1 MLIESKLCESLV
13 HPKSDIGKPGSLE
26 MKIVS
31 VNVSLPR
38 TVRWKNRDVTTGIFK
53 EPVQGRVIARKLDLD
68 GDQQA
73 DLTVHGGVNKA
84 IYGYPTDH
92 YSFWRSELPGMDLP
106 WGMFGE
112 NLSIE
117 GLREDETRIGDRF
130 QVGTALLMATQP
142 RIPCY
147 KLAVKFG
154 RDDILKRFLQSEK
167 SGVYFSVLKEG
178 FIQAGDMIEKIH
190 QDDSG
195 ISVTDINRL
204 YAWHRDDAPML
215 RRVVH
220 LEALPQDWRDYFGQQ
235 LEMLEQ

>member
-1 MLIESKLCESLV
+1 
-13 HPKSDIGKPGSLE
+13 

-53 EPVQGRVIARKLDLD
+53 RPVQGRVMARKFDLD

-73 DLTVHGGVNKA
+73 DLAVHGGANKA
-84 IYGYPTDH
+84 IYGYPSDY
-92 YSFWRSELPGMDLP
+92 YSFWRNELPGMDLP

-117 GLREDETRIGDRF
+117 GLREDETHIGDRF

-154 RDDILKRFLQSEK
+154 RDDILKRFLRSEK
-167 SGVYFSVLKEG
+167 SGVYFSVLNEG
-178 FIQAGDMIEKIH
+178 FIQAGDTIEKTH

-195 ISVTDINRL
+195 ISVTDINRV
-204 YAWHRDDAPML
+204 YASHRDDVPML
-215 RRVVH
+215 CRVVQ
-220 LEALPQDWRDYFGQQ
+220 LAALPQDWRDYFGKK

>member
-1 MLIESKLCESLV
+1 
-13 HPKSDIGKPGSLE
+13 

-53 EPVQGRVIARKLDLD
+53 EPVQGRVMARKLDLD

-154 RDDILKRFLQSEK
+154 RDDILKRFLHSEK
-167 SGVYFSVLKEG
+167 SGVYYSVLKEG
-178 FIQAGDMIEKIH
+178 FIQVGDTVEKIH

-204 YAWHRDDAPML
+204 YASHRDDISML
-215 RRVVH
+215 RRVVQ
-220 LEALPQDWRDYFGQQ
+220 LEALPQDWRDYFGQK

>member
-1 MLIESKLCESLV
+1 
-13 HPKSDIGKPGSLE
+13 
-26 MKIVS
+26 MKIAS

-53 EPVQGRVIARKLDLD
+53 EPVQGRVMARKLDLD

-130 QVGTALLMATQP
+130 QVGTALVMATQP

-178 FIQAGDMIEKIH
+178 FIQVGDTIEKID

-204 YAWHRDDAPML
+204 YASHRDDAPML
-215 RRVVH
+215 RRVVR
-220 LEALPQDWRDYFGQQ
+220 LEALPQDWRDYFSQK
-235 LEMLEQ
+235 LEALEQ

>member
-1 MLIESKLCESLV
+1 MDWGEALRSSRASKEPYRKTLGV
-13 HPKSDIGKPGSLE
+13 G
-26 MKIVS
+26 MKIIS

-38 TVRWKNRDVTTGIFK
+38 TVRWKNREVTTGIFK
-53 EPVQGRVIARKLDLD
+53 EPVPGRMMARKLDLD
-68 GDQQA
+68 GDRQA
-73 DLTVHGGVNKA
+73 DLTVHGGANKA

-92 YSFWRSELPGMDLP
+92 YSFWRSELTGMDLP

-117 GLREDETRIGDRF
+117 GLREDETHIGDRF
-130 QVGTALLMATQP
+130 RAGTALLMATQP

-167 SGVYFSVLKEG
+167 SGVYFSVLEEG
-178 FIQAGDMIEKIH
+178 FIQAGDTIEKIH
-190 QDDSG
+190 QDESG
-195 ISVTDINRL
+195 VSVTDINRL
-204 YAWHRDDAPML
+204 YATQRDNLPLL

-220 LEALPQDWRDYFGQQ
+220 LEALPQDWREYFGQQ
-235 LEMLEQ
+235 LQALEQ

>member
-1 MLIESKLCESLV
+1 
-13 HPKSDIGKPGSLE
+13 

-31 VNVSLPR
+31 VNASLPR

-53 EPVQGRVIARKLDLD
+53 EPVQGPVMARKLDLD

-73 DLTVHGGVNKA
+73 DLTVHGGANKA

-92 YSFWRSELPGMDLP
+92 YSFWRTELPGMDLP

-154 RDDILKRFLQSEK
+154 RDDILKRFLRSEK
-167 SGVYFSVLKEG
+167 SGVYFSVLEEG
-178 FIQAGDMIEKIH
+178 FIQAGDAVEKIH

-204 YAWHRDDAPML
+204 YASHRDDIAML
-215 RRVVH
+215 RRVVQ
-220 LEALPQDWRDYFGQQ
+220 LEALPQDWREYFGQR
-235 LEMLEQ
+235 LEALAQ

>member
-1 MLIESKLCESLV
+1 V
-13 HPKSDIGKPGSLE
+13 
-26 MKIVS
+26 KIIS

-38 TVRWKNRDVTTGIFK
+38 TVYWKNRDVTTGIFK
-53 EPVQGRVIARKLDLD
+53 EPVQGRVMARTLDLD

-73 DLTVHGGVNKA
+73 DLTVHGGPDKA

-130 QVGTALLMATQP
+130 RVGTALLVATQP

-154 RDDILKRFLQSEK
+154 RDDILKRFLRSGK

-178 FIQAGDMIEKIH
+178 FIQAGDTIEKTH

-204 YAWHRDDAPML
+204 YASHRDDVPML

-220 LEALPQDWRDYFGQQ
+220 LEALPQDWRDYFGQK
-235 LEMLEQ
+235 LEALEQ

>member
-1 MLIESKLCESLV
+1 MA
-13 HPKSDIGKPGSLE
+13 
-26 MKIVS
+26 
-31 VNVSLPR
+31 R
-38 TVRWKNRDVTTGIFK
+38 T
-53 EPVQGRVIARKLDLD
+53 LDLD

-73 DLTVHGGVNKA
+73 DLTVHGGPDKA

-130 QVGTALLMATQP
+130 RVGTALLVATQP

-154 RDDILKRFLQSEK
+154 RDDILKRFLRSGK

-178 FIQAGDMIEKIH
+178 FIQAGDTIEKTH

-204 YAWHRDDAPML
+204 YASHRDDVPML

-220 LEALPQDWRDYFGQQ
+220 LEALPQDWRDYFGQK
-235 LEMLEQ
+235 LEALEQ